1 MAKPKI
7 KLVTSNVSSEIL
19 KSDAIGEIC
28 REEAQRLLEAAGPEF
43 AMKEIKGTKRNSVL
57 VYPTTEKAMY
67 RMRAKGGFQ
76 KLMKGMK

>member
-28 REEAQRLLEAAGPEF
+28 REEAQRLLETAGPEF